1 MRSSGI
7 RLTPDSETIPINSL
21 PAQLLAAVVAGCI
34 GVFGFG
40 PFDYFWA
47 ALVSAAAV
55 TWLWWDAAPRRAAWL
70 GFAYGAGL
78 FGAGVSWVYVSMHV
92 YGHMS
97 PWMAILAVMVFVAIL
112 SLYPALV
119 GWIYRGILARHRVA
133 GTVVGLPA
141 LWALGEWVRSW
152 AFTGFPWLSLGY
164 SQVDSWLR
172 GWSPVLGIYGV
183 SWLTMLT
190 AVLLVWIG
198 KYRDRR
204 RWYAA
209 SAAAIMWLA
218 GLVLGQVMWTNPV
231 GKPVKV
237 ALVQGN
243 VSLEE
248 KWAADRR
255 PAIMKRYLVLSN
267 HLEDRD
273 LIVWPE
279 AALPYFI
286 DEVDDRVWRSMRQ
299 HPADFIL
306 GVLERESD
314 GHELHVFNSVVAI
327 THGAPQ
333 VYRKAHLVP
342 FGEYLPLRPLF
353 GWVIDYL
360 HIPMSDFSA
369 WPGPDQGP
377 LKAGGTLVGVT
388 ICYEDAF
395 PEDLMKSLPAAEILA
410 NVSEDAWFGLSLAP
424 GQRIQMARMRAI
436 ETQRPMLRAAN
447 TGVSAIIDDE
457 GTITARSRQF
467 VEAVVKGSVQPR
479 KGSTPFIFWGNRGI
493 VSLAG
498 LLLLLA
504 VVVNI
509 RSRETQPR

>member
-1 MRSSGI
+1 M
-7 RLTPDSETIPINSL
+7 LF
-21 PAQLLAAVVAGCI
+21 AVVAGCI

-47 ALVSAAAV
+47 GLLSAV
-55 TWLWWDAAPRRAAWL
+55 VLTWLWWEAPPRCAAGL

-92 YGHMS
+92 YGHMP
-97 PWMAILAVMVFVAIL
+97 PWMAVLVVIVFAAIL

-119 GWIYRGILARHRVA
+119 GWIYRSLLSHHRIA
-133 GTVVGLPA
+133 GTVIGLPA
-141 LWALGEWVRSW
+141 LWALGEWVRGW

-164 SQVDSWLR
+164 SQVDSWLS

-183 SWLTMLT
+183 SWLTMMT
-190 AVLLVWIG
+190 AVLLVLAG
-198 KYRDRR
+198 KHRGRR
-204 RWYAA
+204 RWYAV
-209 SAAAIMWLA
+209 SVAAVVWLA
-218 GLVLGQVMWTNPV
+218 GLGLAHVSWTEPV
-231 GKPVKV
+231 GRTVKV

-243 VSLEE
+243 VPLDE
-248 KWAADRR
+248 KWAPDRR

-286 DEVDDRVWRSMRQ
+286 DEVDDRIWRSMRQ
-299 HPADFIL
+299 HHADFIL
-306 GVLERESD
+306 GLLERESD
-314 GHELHVFNSVVAI
+314 GREVHVFNSVVAI
-327 THGAPQ
+327 THGDPQ

-342 FGEYLPLRPLF
+342 FGEYLPLKPLF

-377 LKAGGTLVGVT
+377 LKAGGTLVGMT

-395 PEDLMKSLPAAEILA
+395 PRDLMKPLPAAEVLA
-410 NVSEDAWFGLSLAP
+410 NVSEDAWFGRSLAP

-457 GTITARSRQF
+457 GRITARSRQF

-479 KGSTPFIFWGNRGI
+479 QGSTPFIFWGNRGI
-493 VSLAG
+493 LCVAG

-504 VVVNI
+504 LAVNV
-509 RSRETQPR
+509 RGRKKTP